1 MLAAAARTNLM
12 PAGLPAGR
20 RTPRGRLRWYLAH
33 TPEGME
39 RLTCG
44 KLKQLMP
51 HDLLDDA
58 FVLSKEHWMKRNG
71 VWSLHTTQM
80 YPEYFFAA
88 TADVLGLCKA
98 LSKLSFHVDVVG
110 ARERACM
117 PLSEEVRAFFERT
130 TDAAHV
136 VRSSTA
142 AIEGGV
148 LHVLGGPLVGEEER
162 IVKVDRHKRRC
173 WVQIGKGDGSF
184 LQTFALDI
192 PCKS

>member
-1 MLAAAARTNLM
+1 MLAAAPRTNLM

-20 RTPRGRLRWYLAH
+20 RTPRGRLRWYLVH

-44 KLKQLMP
+44 KILQLIP
-51 HDLLDDA
+51 RDLLDDA
-58 FVLSKEHWMKRNG
+58 FVLSKEHWMKRSG
-71 VWSLHTTQM
+71 MWSLRTTQM

-88 TADVLGLCKA
+88 TSDVLGLCKA
-98 LSKLSFHVDVVG
+98 LSTLSFHVEVVG

-117 PLSEEVRAFFERT
+117 PLSEEVRAFFERV
-130 TDAAHV
+130 TDASHV
-136 VRSSTA
+136 IRSSTA
-142 AIEGGV
+142 VVEDGV
-148 LHVLGGPLVGEEER
+148 LRVLDGPLVGEEER

-173 WVQIGKGDGSF
+173 WVQIGEAEGSF

-192 PCKS
+192 PRKS